1 MQRRRR
7 MVQQPAHSLMNRR
20 VADAL
25 IVVEDQVQRV
35 RALIK
40 LINELSKEQGELG
53 RTDAETTGSTPA
65 TAAAAPPVDSA

>member
-1 MQRRRR
+1 

-53 RTDAETTGSTPA
+53 RKLMRREIIMQSLAR
-65 TAAAAPPVDSA
+65 